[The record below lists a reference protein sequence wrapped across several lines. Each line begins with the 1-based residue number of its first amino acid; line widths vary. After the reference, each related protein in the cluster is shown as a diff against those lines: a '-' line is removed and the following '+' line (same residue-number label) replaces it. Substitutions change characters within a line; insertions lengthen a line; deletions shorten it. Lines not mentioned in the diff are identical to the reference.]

1 MTFSIAKPNMCI
13 SFSVLTRCS
22 IHVTR
27 EPTGCTSHSLPPRL
41 SATLGLSR
49 SLARRRLIHRRKRP
63 GPWELTQAKPLS
75 HWRILEGPGE
85 AGEEASGTL
94 GNQREFMERMYQYL
108 KDLMPEDDL
117 GWLVGAVQKVL
128 FVALPILRQC

>member
-1 MTFSIAKPNMCI
+1 M
-13 SFSVLTRCS
+13 
-22 IHVTR
+22 
-27 EPTGCTSHSLPPRL
+27 
-41 SATLGLSR
+41 
-49 SLARRRLIHRRKRP
+49 
-63 GPWELTQAKPLS
+63 
-75 HWRILEGPGE
+75 EGPGE